1 MANTEIPKHL
11 NTQIVKAST
20 QAKSIEVC
28 DDPSYYQACEYLAY
42 VQLTRREL
50 TDHYKQIKDALK
62 AARRTVLDM
71 EKTHLSR
78 LEPAEARLTE
88 LILEYETHSKTL
100 TSSLLSRSER
110 EEGEGVVALVP
121 PDGQHNRATHQVVV
135 DDLQALVAAG
145 AEGRVPLDAL
155 KANVP
160 ALNKLRKQYGGLFRV
175 PGCRVET
182 RTTVVTT

>member
-1 MANTEIPKHL
+1 MANTEIPKRL

-42 VQLTRREL
+42 VQLKRREI
-50 TDHYKQIKDALK
+50 TDHYKQIKDALNTS
-62 AARRTVLDM
+62 RRTVLDM

-88 LILEYETHSKTL
+88 LILEYETRHS
-100 TSSLLSRSER
+100 TSQEL

-121 PDGQHNRATHQVVV
+121 PDGQHNRASHQEVVE
-135 DDLQALVAAG
+135 DLQALVAAV
-145 AEGRVPLDAL
+145 AEGRVPLDTL
-155 KANVP
+155 KAHVP

>member
-42 VQLTRREL
+42 VQLKRREI
-50 TDHYKQIKDALK
+50 TDHYKQIKDALN
-62 AARRTVLDM
+62 ASRRTVLDM

-88 LILEYETHSKTL
+88 LILEYETHSETRHS
-100 TSSLLSRSER
+100 TSQEL
-110 EEGEGVVALVP
+110 EEGEGVLALVP
-121 PDGQHNRATHQVVV
+121 PDGQHNRATHQVV
-135 DDLQALVAAG
+135 
-145 AEGRVPLDAL
+145 EGRVPLDTL
-155 KANVP
+155 KAHVP

>member
-42 VQLTRREL
+42 VQLKRREL
-50 TDHYKQIKDALK
+50 TDHYKQIKDALNTS
-62 AARRTVLDM
+62 RRTVLDM

-88 LILEYETHSKTL
+88 LILEYETHSETRHS
-100 TSSLLSRSER
+100 TSQEL
-110 EEGEGVVALVP
+110 EEGEGALALVP

-135 DDLQALVAAG
+135 DDLQALVAAV

>member
-1 MANTEIPKHL
+1 MANTEIPKRL

-42 VQLTRREL
+42 VQLKRREI
-50 TDHYKQIKDALK
+50 TDHYKQIKDALNTS
-62 AARRTVLDM
+62 RRTVLDM

-88 LILEYETHSKTL
+88 LILEYETRHS
-100 TSSLLSRSER
+100 TSQEL

-135 DDLQALVAAG
+135 DDLQALVAAV
-145 AEGRVPLDAL
+145 AEGRVPLDTL
-155 KANVP
+155 KAHVP

>member
-11 NTQIVKAST
+11 NTQIVKASP

-42 VQLTRREL
+42 VQLKRREL
-50 TDHYKQIKDALK
+50 TDHYKQIKDALN
-62 AARRTVLDM
+62 ASRRTVLDM

-88 LILEYETHSKTL
+88 LILEYETHSETL
-100 TSSLLSRSER
+100 HSTSQEL
-110 EEGEGVVALVP
+110 EEGEGVLALVP

-135 DDLQALVAAG
+135 DDLQALVAAV

-155 KANVP
+155 KANGP